1 MAYIERHEEQQKT
14 MNKKSEMLSDEFKQ
28 STMSLEESEEDNA
41 SYEKLLG
48 FSSEKLL
55 EMQAEATL
63 PA

>member
-1 MAYIERHEEQQKT
+1 MAYIERHEERQKT

-28 STMSLEESEEDNA
+28 STMSLEKSEEDSA
-41 SYEKLLG
+41 SYEKMHG